1 VKGLGNI
8 KGDENK
14 EITLMST
21 NDGGTTYFYTIYS
34 NDSISTLPTNFDFL
48 LYLDTLQINNM
59 AFGDWDNN
67 GINDC
72 AFTTSD
78 IWDTTMIAIAEY
90 GDSINNLQELFQFS
104 SIFESVFSGFAIED
118 FDQDEKTELIISSGP
133 GNVFVIENKEKNE
146 YEIVNQFPFPTP
158 NTYMQ
163 TASNDIDGN
172 GKSEFWIGGQ
182 DFEEGITV
190 YQCYETDG
198 DNSYKIVAR
207 IELRYSVS
215 FAANYIQV
223 TDIDNDG
230 KEELILSSGNIIL
243 VLKFV
248 GSPNDHNYKL
258 WYAKLGE
265 ATQPGAKFNPVS
277 IADLNGDGKMDLLIP
292 MERYTPSIYYAF
304 SYILRQEK
312 PSSVTES
319 EFKELSF
326 ESIKG
331 YPNPFNSAS
340 TISFNIIE
348 TSIVQLKVYNTLGKE
363 INLLLNKEL
372 SPGNYSI
379 TWDVNDKNGD
389 SLPSGIYLIVLRTK
403 NSVKAFKSV
412 LLK

>member
-1 VKGLGNI
+1 
-8 KGDENK
+8 
-14 EITLMST
+14 
-21 NDGGTTYFYTIYS
+21 
-34 NDSISTLPTNFDFL
+34 
-48 LYLDTLQINNM
+48 
-59 AFGDWDNN
+59 
-67 GINDC
+67 
-72 AFTTSD
+72 
-78 IWDTTMIAIAEY
+78 
-90 GDSINNLQELFQFS
+90 
-104 SIFESVFSGFAIED
+104 
-118 FDQDEKTELIISSGP
+118 
-133 GNVFVIENKEKNE
+133 
-146 YEIVNQFPFPTP
+146 
-158 NTYMQ
+158 
-163 TASNDIDGN
+163 
-172 GKSEFWIGGQ
+172 
-182 DFEEGITV
+182 
-190 YQCYETDG
+190 
-198 DNSYKIVAR
+198 
-207 IELRYSVS
+207 
-215 FAANYIQV
+215 
-223 TDIDNDG
+223 
-230 KEELILSSGNIIL
+230 
-243 VLKFV
+243 
-248 GSPNDHNYKL
+248 
-258 WYAKLGE
+258 
-265 ATQPGAKFNPVS
+265 
-277 IADLNGDGKMDLLIP
+277 